1 MIPLLGPSDPF
12 PPTDRALHEPNGLL
26 AAGGGLSTARLL
38 DAYSRG
44 IFPWFSEGDPVLW
57 WCPDPR
63 MVLRTTDMHVS
74 RSLRRRLRKR
84 DYRVTMD
91 SAFHDVLLH
100 CASPR
105 DDQAGTWLVP
115 SMIRAYERLHAS
127 GHAHSVE
134 VWMDDEMVGGL
145 YGVAVGRMFYGE
157 SMFSRRSDASKIA
170 LAHLTEQ
177 LSRWAFPIID
187 CQMRTSHL
195 QSLGA
200 FDMPR
205 RQFQTLIGRLVQ
217 EPGKIGGWVADPDLS
232 GSFR

>member
-84 DYRVTMD
+84 DYRITMD
-91 SAFHDVLLH
+91 SASL
-100 CASPR
+100 
-105 DDQAGTWLVP
+105 T
-115 SMIRAYERLHAS
+115 
-127 GHAHSVE
+127 
-134 VWMDDEMVGGL
+134 
-145 YGVAVGRMFYGE
+145 
-157 SMFSRRSDASKIA
+157 RRQRELD
-170 LAHLTEQ
+170 
-177 LSRWAFPIID
+177 
-187 CQMRTSHL
+187 SHL
-195 QSLGA
+195 ADDGWMGP
-200 FDMPR
+200 F
-205 RQFQTLIGRLVQ
+205 GRT
-217 EPGKIGGWVADPDLS
+217 I
-232 GSFR
+232 